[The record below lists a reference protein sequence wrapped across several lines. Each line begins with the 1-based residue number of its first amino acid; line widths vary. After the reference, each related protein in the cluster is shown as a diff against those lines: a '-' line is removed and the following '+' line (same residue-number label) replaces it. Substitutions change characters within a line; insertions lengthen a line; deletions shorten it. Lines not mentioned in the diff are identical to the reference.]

1 MKTPFSFL
9 LLFLFLLGF
18 GQKIENTRGYQ
29 IEKYCIE
36 KNKIYLELEKD
47 FKGVNFSKLYT
58 KIVSDF
64 DLEKIKGNNLV
75 FYFRNLENERK
86 GFVFE
91 DEWICKNNSLNPFYN
106 QTSFW
111 NKKTIRYIQK
121 KLNKNLIPF
130 LQRIG
135 DYVFVNNS
143 EENLDERTEYYY
155 FRESKKLIEL
165 TKKQSKG
172 TLIKKYKRFDSSK
185 KEEITNEEKKEFYYF
200 PYSKD
205 KLELI
210 TLQGENQNFDT
221 IFLEFLNKPG
231 KIVVVKFQYNL
242 DEPIS
247 KDEDT
252 VYKTYQYQNKKWVEI
267 PTTDEYKF

>member
-1 MKTPFSFL
+1 MKTPLSFL

-18 GQKIENTRGYQ
+18 GQKTESTRSYQ
-29 IEKYCIE
+29 IEKYCNE
-36 KNKIYLELEKD
+36 QNKIYLQLEKD
-47 FKGVNFSKLYT
+47 FKRVDFSKLYI

-64 DLEKIKGNNLV
+64 DLEKIKDDNLV
-75 FYFRNLENERK
+75 FHFRNLENERR
-86 GFVFE
+86 GSVFE
-91 DEWICKNNSLNPFYN
+91 DEWICENNSLNPFYN
-106 QTSFW
+106 QVSFW
-111 NKKTIRYIQK
+111 NKKTIKYIQK

-130 LQRIG
+130 LQRID
-135 DYVFVNNS
+135 DYVFVDNS

-172 TLIKKYKRFDSSK
+172 TLIKKYKRFDSSNK
-185 KEEITNEEKKEFYYF
+185 VETVDEKKEFYYF
-200 PYSKD
+200 PYNKD

-221 IFLEFLNKPG
+221 VFLEFLNKPG
-231 KIVVVKFQYNL
+231 KIVVVKFKYNL

-252 VYKTYQYQNKKWVEI
+252 VYKTYQYQNNKWVEI

>member
-1 MKTPFSFL
+1 MKTPLSFL

-18 GQKIENTRGYQ
+18 GQKTSYQ
-29 IEKYCIE
+29 IEKYCN
-36 KNKIYLELEKD
+36 KQNKIYLQLEKD
-47 FKGVNFSKLYT
+47 FKRVDFSKLYI

-64 DLEKIKGNNLV
+64 DLEKIKDDNLV
-75 FYFRNLENERK
+75 FHFRNLENERK
-86 GFVFE
+86 GSVFE
-91 DEWICKNNSLNPFYN
+91 DEWICENNSLNPFYN
-106 QTSFW
+106 QVSFW
-111 NKKTIRYIQK
+111 NKKTIKYIQK

-130 LQRIG
+130 LQRID
-135 DYVFVNNS
+135 DYVFVDNS

-172 TLIKKYKRFDSSK
+172 TLIKKYKRFDSSNK
-185 KEEITNEEKKEFYYF
+185 VETVDEKKEFYYF
-200 PYSKD
+200 PYNKD

-221 IFLEFLNKPG
+221 VFLEFLNKPG
-231 KIVVVKFQYNL
+231 KIVVVKFKYNL

-252 VYKTYQYQNKKWVEI
+252 VYKTYQYQNKNWVEI